1 MFASVIFLFHNTSM
15 EVTKLVNNNQMEIV
29 ATTVKTVVKTT
40 VNALP
45 LICFLVSFSCNIKKC
60 TASHLGI

>member
-29 ATTVKTVVKTT
+29 ATTVKIVVKTT

-45 LICFLVSFSCNIKKC
+45 LI
-60 TASHLGI
+60 